1 MTLCYHNVCILQVI
15 KQMSQVSQFVLWLMV
30 SFVLLDMLVVVL
42 SLAVTV
48 LVGVMRANAQV
59 SE

>member
-1 MTLCYHNVCILQVI
+1 
-15 KQMSQVSQFVLWLMV
+15 MSQVSQFVLWLMV